1 MDMLLMIRLLRAVE
15 GLHQHDRW
23 SRPHLLVQ
31 QEDALARQ
39 RAYAYARSPFYQR
52 FHKGLTARPLYEL
65 PVLTKAMLM
74 EHFDEFATDRSIRLA
89 EVEAHMANL
98 ASDARFHDRY
108 RVNATSGS
116 SGQRGIFLFDPAEWI
131 AVLASFARAHEWAGA
146 RVNLMHRMKM
156 ASVASVAAWHLS
168 ARVGASLRSWWMP
181 ALRLAASEPLATI
194 VEQLNAFQPDM
205 LVAYASMARVLAEEQ
220 MEGRL
225 HIRPR
230 MVFTSSEVLTAET
243 RRWAETVWG
252 RTLFNQYAATETGGL
267 AAECEHHRLHFF
279 EDQVIVEVVD
289 ADNRPVPPGVYGEK
303 LLVTTLFSRTQP
315 LIRYEISDSVRLA
328 QQPCPCGRPYWVV
341 DSVQGRREDTLRFR
355 GTAGGEVAIQPNVF
369 HQLLDTVPA
378 SGWQVV
384 QAPDGVTV
392 LLSGIHDPVVEER
405 LAVMLRNALNTQGV
419 DAPTIRVQRVAAI
432 PQTAAG
438 KAPLIKAYQRDV

>member
-1 MDMLLMIRLLRAVE
+1 
-15 GLHQHDRW
+15 
-23 SRPHLLVQ
+23 
-31 QEDALARQ
+31 
-39 RAYAYARSPFYQR
+39 
-52 FHKGLTARPLYEL
+52 
-65 PVLTKAMLM
+65 
-74 EHFDEFATDRSIRLA
+74 
-89 EVEAHMANL
+89 
-98 ASDARFHDRY
+98 
-108 RVNATSGS
+108 
-116 SGQRGIFLFDPAEWI
+116 
-131 AVLASFARAHEWAGA
+131 
-146 RVNLMHRMKM
+146 
-156 ASVASVAAWHLS
+156 
-168 ARVGASLRSWWMP
+168 MP

>member
-1 MDMLLMIRLLRAVE
+1 MDMLLMIRLLHAVE

-23 SRPHLLVQ
+23 SRRQLLVQ
-31 QEDALARQ
+31 QDDALASQ
-39 RAYAYARSPFYQR
+39 RVYAYALSPFYQR
-52 FHKGLTARPLYEL
+52 FHNGLMGRPLHEL

-74 EHFDEFATDRSIRLA
+74 EHFDELATDRSIRLA

-98 ASDARFHDRY
+98 AADARFHDRY
-108 RVNATSGS
+108 WVNATSGS
-116 SGQRGIFLFDPAEWI
+116 SGKRGIFLFDQAEWL
-131 AVLASFARAHEWAGA
+131 AMLASFARAHEWAGA

-156 ASVASVAAWHLS
+156 ASVASVDAWHLS
-168 ARVGASLRSWWMP
+168 ARVGASLASWWMP
-181 ALRLAASEPLATI
+181 ALRLAANEPLATI
-194 VEQLNAFQPDM
+194 VERLNTFQPDM
-205 LVAYASMARVLAEEQ
+205 LVAYASMARVLADEQ

-243 RRWAETVWG
+243 RRWAEAAWG
-252 RTLFNQYAATETGGL
+252 KTLFDQYAATETGGL

-289 ADNRPVPPGVYGEK
+289 AGNRPVPPGVYGEK

-315 LIRYEISDSVRLA
+315 LIRYEINDSVRLA

-341 DSVQGRREDTLRFR
+341 DSIQGRREDTLRFP
-355 GTAGGEVAIQPNVF
+355 GTAGGEVAIHPNVF

-392 LLSGIHDPVVEER
+392 LLSGIQDPVVEER
-405 LAVMLRNALNTQGV
+405 LAVMLRSALNTQGV

-438 KAPLIKAYQRDV
+438 KAPLIKAYQQ